1 MTMTTQMEE
10 ENDSHYL
17 KSVTSLGDT
26 RNIVTSQDIHSKNGI
41 KLAGRGSR
49 IDSSF
54 YDRLVRHKLML
65 SLDQCMTVENA
76 VTEDELLAGTKKL
89 FEEEPRFFIVTQLV
103 DIRKIWSAISRI
115 RLNDALAFKL
125 TVAREMR
132 PEILEHSLR
141 ILLISLCIGSK
152 CRLSEAD
159 LANLAAAAIFH
170 DLGELHIDPE
180 ILKKADL
187 STEERRH
194 IYAHPMTAYLILKE
208 FPEYHPVISTTVLQ
222 HHEHLDGSGYP
233 AGISGQKIAPLAQ
246 ILGVAEVT
254 GGIADPHRLE
264 IVLKLNMHKLNTE
277 VIGHALELLKP
288 DQETSGSDQ
297 SIGEIGD
304 RLAQLARA
312 FEAWN
317 EICGTRDAPIFKLA
331 NQRIVKLRHA
341 LFDAGFNPLELGWLT
356 SGIENDPG
364 EIQDVQTLVNESFW
378 QIRNL
383 ERELNRLWPD
393 FEKAADADK
402 QILKDWIGRHTG
414 SLH

>member
-1 MTMTTQMEE
+1 MTTQMEE

-17 KSVTSLGDT
+17 KSVTSLGDI
-26 RNIVTSQDIHSKNGI
+26 RNIVTSRDIYSKNGI

-65 SLDQCMTVENA
+65 SLDQCMTAENA
-76 VTEDELLAGTKKL
+76 VTAEELLAGTKKL
-89 FEEEPRFFIVTQLV
+89 FEDEPRFFIITQLV
-103 DIRKIWSAISRI
+103 DIKKIWSAISRI

-132 PEILEHSLR
+132 PEILKHSLR
-141 ILLISLCIGSK
+141 ILLVSLCIGSK

-159 LANLAAAAIFH
+159 LTDLAAAAIFH

-180 ILKKADL
+180 LLKKNDL
-187 STEERRH
+187 IPEERKH
-194 IYAHPMTAYLILKE
+194 IYAHPMTAFLILKE
-208 FPEYHPVISTTVLQ
+208 FPEYHPVVSNAVLQ

-233 AGISGQKIAPLAQ
+233 AGISGQRISPLAQ

-254 GGIADPHRLE
+254 GGVADPHRLE
-264 IVLKLNMHKLNTE
+264 IVLKLNMHRLNTTF
-277 VIGHALELLKP
+277 IGHALELLKP
-288 DQETSGSDQ
+288 NQEISVSDL
-297 SIGEIGD
+297 SIAEIGE
-304 RLAQLARA
+304 RLSQLARA
-312 FEAWN
+312 FEAWS
-317 EICGTRDAPIFKLA
+317 EICRTRDAPIFKLA
-331 NQRIVKLRHA
+331 NQRILELRHS
-341 LFDAGFNPLELGWLT
+341 LFDAGFNPLELDWLT

-364 EIQDVQTLVNESFW
+364 EIRDVQTIVNESFW

-393 FEKAADADK
+393 FEKADDADK
-402 QILKDWIGRHTG
+402 QTLKDWIGRYTG
-414 SLH
+414 NLH

>member
-1 MTMTTQMEE
+1 MTTQMEE

-17 KSVTSLGDT
+17 KSVTSLGDS
-26 RNIVTSQDIHSKNGI
+26 RNIVTSQDIYSKNGI
-41 KLAGRGSR
+41 KLAGKGSR

-65 SLDQCMTVENA
+65 SLDQCMTAENA
-76 VTEDELLAGTKKL
+76 VTQEDLLAGTKKL
-89 FEEEPRFFIVTQLV
+89 FEDEPRFFIITQLV
-103 DIRKIWSAISRI
+103 DIKKIWTAISRI

-141 ILLISLCIGSK
+141 ILLVSLCIGSK

-180 ILKKADL
+180 LLKKTDL
-187 STEERRH
+187 TMDERKH
-194 IYAHPMTAYLILKE
+194 IYAHPMTAFLILKE
-208 FPEYHPVISTTVLQ
+208 FPEYHPVVSTAVLQ

-233 AGISGQKIAPLAQ
+233 AGISGQRISPLAQ

-264 IVLKLNMHKLNTE
+264 IVLKLNMHRLNTNL
-277 VIGHALELLKP
+277 IGHALELLKP
-288 DQETSGSDQ
+288 DQEISGSDQ
-297 SIGEIGD
+297 SIAEIGK
-304 RLAQLARA
+304 RLAQLAQA

-317 EICGTRDAPIFKLA
+317 EICETRDAPIFKLA
-331 NQRIVKLRHA
+331 NQRVLELRHA
-341 LFDAGFNPLELGWLT
+341 LFDAGFNPLELDWLT

-364 EIQDVQTLVNESFW
+364 EIRDVQTLVNESFW
-378 QIRNL
+378 QIGNL

-402 QILKDWIGRHTG
+402 HILKDWIGRYTG